1 MKKISI
7 LALGLMTFA
16 SVSAVAQTEAKKETA
31 AATTET
37 ASVASAQ
44 DEKTAIKATELPEPV
59 QTTLKGDAY
68 KDWTVSNVSVVKAK
82 TEYYEVSLTKEKEM
96 KTVKFTKEG
105 TILQ

>member
-16 SVSAVAQTEAKKETA
+16 SVSAVAQTEAKQEA
-31 AATTET
+31 VATTET
-37 ASVASAQ
+37 TAVASAQ
-44 DEKTAIKATELPEPV
+44 DEKTAIKAAELPEAV

-68 KDWTVSNVSVVKAK
+68 KDWTVSTVSLLKAK
-82 TEYYEVSLTKEKEM
+82 TEYYEVALTKEKET